1 MEIET
6 KTRQWGSSLGV
17 IIPKEI
23 VQEEGL
29 KENQIIRI
37 LAVGTKEKTKVKDI
51 FGKLKFKKPVQ
62 VLLDETDKDFEPEE

>member
-6 KTRQWGSSLGV
+6 KTKQWGSSLGV
-17 IIPKEI
+17 ILPKEI
-23 VQEEGL
+23 VKEEGL

-51 FGKLKFKKPVQ
+51 FGKLKFKKKTKTILEEV
-62 VLLDETDKDFEPEE
+62 DKDFEPE